1 MLVKV
6 HIFSLVAGIT
16 AALCVVAVSAGQR
29 NNKTVSNP
37 PASPQAK
44 TSQPATH
51 FTQGT
56 ITSIDGN
63 RLVINRQVR
72 GKAEQAAFTLNSQTQ
87 RSGTLVAGTHVS
99 VQYREN
105 NNENIAAAVRELASE
120 APVKGGKS
128 AYKPRSKS

>member
-56 ITSIDGN
+56 ITSIQAN
-63 RLVINRQVR
+63 QIVITRTVR
-72 GKAEQAAFTLNSQTQ
+72 GKAGQMTFTLTPQTQ
-87 RSGTLVAGTHVS
+87 RSGNLVAGTRVS
-99 VQYREN
+99 VQYREAN
-105 NNENIAAAVRELASE
+105 NQNIAAAVSELSTKDPANSGKNGLK
-120 APVKGGKS
+120 PKSKG
-128 AYKPRSKS
+128 

>member
-1 MLVKV
+1 MKV
-6 HIFSLVAGIT
+6 DYSRFALSAAMIVTLSVASVGSQNDK
-16 AALCVVAVSAGQR
+16 A
-29 NNKTVSNP
+29 KSNP
-37 PASPQAK
+37 PAAPQAK
-44 TSQPATH
+44 TTQPATH

-56 ITSIDGN
+56 ITSIDAN
-63 RLVINRQVR
+63 RVVINRQVR

-87 RSGTLVAGTHVS
+87 RSGNLVAGTHVS